1 MWISVVISVLA
12 GYLLGN
18 LNGAVCI
25 SALLHDDVRTHG
37 SGNAGLTNFIRNYGS
52 SKALL
57 VLLIDGLKAVVACII
72 GGLLMKEHGYY
83 LEGVTIGGSGAMIGH
98 IYPVFFGFRGGK
110 GALSGLF
117 VVYMIDWRIGLILT
131 AVFLGTYFITHY
143 VSLGSILAAFS
154 LVLSFALLHH
164 DRIAVMTVG
173 IVMGLMVIVMHRT
186 NLVRLFR
193 GTERKT
199 NLFKKGSQA

>member
-1 MWISVVISVLA
+1 MWISVVIAVVV

-57 VLLIDGLKAVVACII
+57 VLLIDGLKAVVACVV

-83 LEGVTIGGSGAMIGH
+83 LEGVTIGGSGAMLGH

-131 AVFLGTYFITHY
+131 TVFLGTYFITHY
-143 VSLGSILAAFS
+143 VSLGSVLAALA
-154 LVLSFALLHH
+154 LVTSFALLHH
-164 DRIAVMTVG
+164 DRIVVMTVG

-199 NLFKKGSQA
+199 NLFKKGNQA

>member
-1 MWISVVISVLA
+1 MWISVVIAVVV

-57 VLLIDGLKAVVACII
+57 VLLIDGLKAVVACVV

-83 LEGVTIGGSGAMIGH
+83 LEGVTIGGSGAMLGH

-131 AVFLGTYFITHY
+131 TVFLGTYFITHY
-143 VSLGSILAAFS
+143 VSLGSILAALA
-154 LVLSFALLHH
+154 LVTSFALLHH
-164 DRIAVMTVG
+164 DRIVVMTVG

-199 NLFKKGSQA
+199 NLFKKGNQA

>member
-37 SGNAGLTNFIRNYGS
+37 SGNAGLTNFIRIYGP

-131 AVFLGTYFITHY
+131 AVFLGTYFITHD

>member
-1 MWISVVISVLA
+1 MWISVVIAIVV

-57 VLLIDGLKAVVACII
+57 VLLIDGLKAVVACVV
-72 GGLLMKEHGYY
+72 GGLLMKAHGYY
-83 LEGVTIGGSGAMIGH
+83 LEGVAIGGSGAMLGH

-131 AVFLGTYFITHY
+131 TVFLGTYFITHY
-143 VSLGSILAAFS
+143 VSLGSVLAALA
-154 LVLSFALLHH
+154 LVTSFALLHH
-164 DRIAVMTVG
+164 DRIVVMTVG

-199 NLFKKGSQA
+199 NLFKKGNQA

>member
-37 SGNAGLTNFIRNYGS
+37 SGNAGLTNFIRNYGP

-117 VVYMIDWRIGLILT
+117 VVYMIAWRSGLILT

>member
-1 MWISVVISVLA
+1 MWISVVIAVVV

-37 SGNAGLTNFIRNYGS
+37 SGNAGLTNFIRNYGP

-57 VLLIDGLKAVVACII
+57 VLLIDGLKAVVACVV

-83 LEGVTIGGSGAMIGH
+83 LEGVAIGGSGAMLGH

-131 AVFLGTYFITHY
+131 TVFLGTYFITHY
-143 VSLGSILAAFS
+143 VSLGSVLAALA
-154 LVLSFALLHH
+154 LVTSFALLHH
-164 DRIAVMTVG
+164 DRIVVMTVG

-199 NLFKKGSQA
+199 NLFKKGNQA

>member
-37 SGNAGLTNFIRNYGS
+37 SGNAGLTNFIRNYGP

-117 VVYMIDWRIGLILT
+117 DNQVEISHHFHQVY
-131 AVFLGTYFITHY
+131 
-143 VSLGSILAAFS
+143 
-154 LVLSFALLHH
+154 
-164 DRIAVMTVG
+164 
-173 IVMGLMVIVMHRT
+173 
-186 NLVRLFR
+186 
-193 GTERKT
+193 
-199 NLFKKGSQA
+199 

>member
-1 MWISVVISVLA
+1 MWISVVIAVVV

-57 VLLIDGLKAVVACII
+57 VLLIDGLKAVVACVV
-72 GGLLMKEHGYY
+72 GGLLMKAHGYY
-83 LEGVTIGGSGAMIGH
+83 LEGVAIGGSGAMLGH

-143 VSLGSILAAFS
+143 VSLGSVLAALA
-154 LVLSFALLHH
+154 LVTSFALLHH
-164 DRIAVMTVG
+164 DRIVVMTVG

-199 NLFKKGSQA
+199 NLFKKGNQA

>member
-1 MWISVVISVLA
+1 MWISVVIAIVV

-57 VLLIDGLKAVVACII
+57 VLLIDGLKAVVACVV
-72 GGLLMKEHGYY
+72 GGLLMKAHGYY
-83 LEGVTIGGSGAMIGH
+83 LEGVAIGGSGAMLGH

-143 VSLGSILAAFS
+143 VSLGSVLAALA
-154 LVLSFALLHH
+154 LVTSFALLHH
-164 DRIAVMTVG
+164 DRIVVMTVG

-199 NLFKKGSQA
+199 NLFKKGNQA

>member
-1 MWISVVISVLA
+1 MWISVVIVVVV

-57 VLLIDGLKAVVACII
+57 VLLIDGLKAVIACVV

-83 LEGVTIGGSGAMIGH
+83 LEGVAIGGSSAMLGH

-131 AVFLGTYFITHY
+131 TVFLGTYFITHY
-143 VSLGSILAAFS
+143 VSLGSVLAALA
-154 LVLSFALLHH
+154 LVTSFALLHH
-164 DRIAVMTVG
+164 DRIVVMTVG

-199 NLFKKGSQA
+199 NLFKKGNQA